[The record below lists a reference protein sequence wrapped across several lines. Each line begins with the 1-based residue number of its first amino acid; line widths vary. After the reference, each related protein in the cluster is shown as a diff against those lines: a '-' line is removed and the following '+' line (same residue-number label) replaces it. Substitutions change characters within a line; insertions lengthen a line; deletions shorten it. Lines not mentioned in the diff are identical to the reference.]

1 MVVRSTAPPQFCAA
15 PRNSLT
21 PHARS
26 LARSGHC
33 KKLAPTYEKVAGH
46 FHRQSPQKVSVGK
59 IDATAEQGLT
69 APFNI
74 KGYPTLVLYR
84 HGKEPVPYSGQRT
97 FEDLVAWVEKQAKLP
112 GTPAAPVSVTSS
124 RKAGGASASAR
135 GAKASSSRAGFASSE
150 QLRASA
156 FSLLTEHDPLTVGV
170 YLFGGA
176 LCSAAALMVFICVAS
191 EQSRRAGSGGRIAR
205 GRVPFAR
212 RRRRPL
218 RGRARAR
225 ATSTVGGERACGG
238 LRLRDASLAVSGTS

>member
-1 MVVRSTAPPQFCAA
+1 MFRRPSFFARRFASTLTRVASRQGVLECYWSDGAAGRFHHAWLRDHCPQ
-15 PRNSLT
+15 S
-21 PHARS
+21 
-26 LARSGHC
+26 
-33 KKLAPTYEKVAGH
+33 
-46 FHRQSPQKVSVGK
+46 
-59 IDATAEQGLT
+59 
-69 APFNI
+69 
-74 KGYPTLVLYR
+74 R
-84 HGKEPVPYSGQRT
+84 HPVSGQRT

-191 EQSRRAGSGGRIAR
+191 GSRAAR
-205 GRVPFAR
+205 EA
-212 RRRRPL
+212 
-218 RGRARAR
+218 
-225 ATSTVGGERACGG
+225 
-238 LRLRDASLAVSGTS
+238 AVA

>member
-1 MVVRSTAPPQFCAA
+1 M
-15 PRNSLT
+15 
-21 PHARS
+21 
-26 LARSGHC
+26 
-33 KKLAPTYEKVAGH
+33 AGH

-135 GAKASSSRAGFASSE
+135 GAKASSSRPGFASSE

-191 EQSRRAGSGGRIAR
+191 GSRAAREAAVAWAR
-205 GRVPFAR
+205 GGYLLRGGGGGGPCGVARAPAR
-212 RRRRPL
+212 RL
-218 RGRARAR
+218 RWVV
-225 ATSTVGGERACGG
+225 SEHVVG
-238 LRLRDASLAVSGTS
+238 

>member
-21 PHARS
+21 PRRPLS
-26 LARSGHC
+26 RARSGHC

-191 EQSRRAGSGGRIAR
+191 GSRAAR
-205 GRVPFAR
+205 EA
-212 RRRRPL
+212 
-218 RGRARAR
+218 
-225 ATSTVGGERACGG
+225 
-238 LRLRDASLAVSGTS
+238 AVA

>member
-1 MVVRSTAPPQFCAA
+1 M
-15 PRNSLT
+15 
-21 PHARS
+21 HACSR
-26 LARSGHC
+26 ARSGHC

-135 GAKASSSRAGFASSE
+135 GAKASSSRPGFASSE

-191 EQSRRAGSGGRIAR
+191 GSRAAR
-205 GRVPFAR
+205 EA
-212 RRRRPL
+212 
-218 RGRARAR
+218 
-225 ATSTVGGERACGG
+225 
-238 LRLRDASLAVSGTS
+238 AVA